1 MGNREALLEAA
12 IAALQDKG
20 YSDTTAR
27 EIAGRAGVSLG
38 AIGYHFTSTQD
49 LLDQALAEG
58 VRRWF
63 EPLIGLLRQ
72 PGWAPTLGQ
81 LGPVLD
87 LLLQSLDSH
96 RPLVIAYFEALL
108 RAERSP
114 GLRTALAADFQSL
127 RTALSDAIAA
137 SIGEQDESASPDPEV
152 AASLIMAACDGLII
166 QWLLD
171 PDHLPNGP
179 QITQALQRTAHLI

>member
-12 IAALQDKG
+12 ITALQDKG
-20 YSDTTAR
+20 YTATTAR
-27 EIAGRAGVSLG
+27 EITSRAGVSLG

-63 EPLIGLLRQ
+63 EPLIGLLRRQ
-72 PGWAPTLGQ
+72 GWAPTLAQ

-87 LLLQSLDSH
+87 PLLQSLDSN

-114 GLRTALAADFQSL
+114 ALRTALATGFQAL
-127 RTALSDAIAA
+127 RTALADGIAA
-137 SIGEQDESASPDPEV
+137 SIGEQDLTTSPDPDV
-152 AASLIMAACDGLII
+152 TASLIMATFDGLII

-171 PDHLPNGP
+171 PHSLPSGP
-179 QITQALQRTAHLI
+179 QITQTVQRAAHLI